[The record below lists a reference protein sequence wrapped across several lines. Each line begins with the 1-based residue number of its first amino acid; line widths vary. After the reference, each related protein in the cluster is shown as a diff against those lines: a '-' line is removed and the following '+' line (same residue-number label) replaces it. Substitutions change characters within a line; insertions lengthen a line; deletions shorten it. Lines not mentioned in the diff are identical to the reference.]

1 VWDTRTATL
10 RLRRTKYPVAEAAHA
25 ILDAGLPAGAAL
37 RLFGA
42 RRVDPGVAARVM
54 EEEG

>member
-1 VWDTRTATL
+1 L
-10 RLRRTKYPVAEAAHA
+10 RIRRTKYAVAEAAHA
-25 ILDAGLPAGAAL
+25 ILDAGLPAGAAV

-54 EEEG
+54 DVEG